1 VIGGVRGVCEMR
13 QARSPKQP
21 APVETWADLGL
32 SGRVFADYRR
42 AARKAGFRLARFE
55 AIPIKGFTS
64 LPKLPW
70 LSRFFIFGISA
81 RLDKPR

>member
-1 VIGGVRGVCEMR
+1 
-13 QARSPKQP
+13 
-21 APVETWADLGL
+21 
-32 SGRVFADYRR
+32 VFADYRR

-55 AIPIKGFTS
+55 AIPIKGLTS